1 LRTLDQKNEQQYSR
15 SGKEAVLG
23 SKSDKN
29 KMATVAGALQYQ
41 QNPVLQNVLAYGAE
55 TFVPNHD
62 VCRLSY
68 HLKCC
73 TIGCG
78 IDLFL
83 NHPLIDYQVAH
94 LLPVSIQHAI
104 FRLAF
109 EDFRLDLLVNRAF
122 ILDEEH
128 VLLPRGTLNTFYKF
142 EMASTFFALDRF
154 AVVAGQRLEIHKVM
168 LCTAK
173 WMQEYY
179 LNPLARFLQ
188 QQHQQQQPA
197 APLPNMSTTI
207 VQAQSVV
214 DDDDSDSGMGY
225 SDYDD
230 DDDYDDFIDD
240 DDVACVPA
248 QLVLPQQP
256 SSLLSSTASQS
267 SSPSQQNQPTAE
279 SVIATEVYHS
289 TRPSCIIGR
298 TTACAVCHSPPNQN
312 FGSWYRCMGCV
323 DTDFCLCEACYQVGE
338 YHDQTH
344 AFAKIRFDGSNPQP
358 IGPQIQACAANH
370 CSALLPDLPLAM
382 AVPLHHGEIIR
393 TRNAAGEASKPMA
406 LAWNR
411 MS

>member
-1 LRTLDQKNEQQYSR
+1 
-15 SGKEAVLG
+15 
-23 SKSDKN
+23 
-29 KMATVAGALQYQ
+29 MATVAGTLQYQ

-55 TFVPNHD
+55 TYVPNHD

-78 IDLFL
+78 LDLFL

-94 LLPVSIQHAI
+94 LLPASIQHTI

-179 LNPLARFLQ
+179 LNPLARYLQ

-197 APLPNMSTTI
+197 APVPNMSTSI

-214 DDDDSDSGMGY
+214 DDDDDSESGMGY

-230 DDDYDDFIDD
+230 DDDYDDFDDD

-248 QLVLPQQP
+248 QLLSPQQP
-256 SSLLSSTASQS
+256 SSTSSSTSQ
-267 SSPSQQNQPTAE
+267 PNQPTTE

-289 TRPSCIIGR
+289 TRPGCTIAR
-298 TTACAVCHSPPNQN
+298 TITACAVCYSPPHQT

-323 DTDFCLCEACYQVGE
+323 NTDFCLCEACYQAGE

-344 AFAKIRFDGSNPQP
+344 AFAKIRFDGSNPEP
-358 IGPQIQACAANH
+358 VGPQIQACAANH

-382 AVPLHHGEIIR
+382 TVLRPSSSWENY
-393 TRNAAGEASKPMA
+393 TDK
-406 LAWNR
+406 
-411 MS
+411 